1 MTIREDLVASA
12 VTFLQ
17 DPSVAAS
24 PVENRIAF
32 LQSKNLTQEEVDTA
46 MARAGGE
53 TASTPTNYSNYAPQ
67 QQMMRQPSQGYGG
80 YQQNPW
86 QQPPPPEV
94 PKRDWRD
101 WFIMATVMGGVGYGA
116 YFLAKRYVYPL
127 IAPPTP
133 PQIEQDKAEIDA
145 SFEKAF
151 ALLDQLSKDTETLK
165 TSEEA
170 RTERL
175 DTALSEVESVIGELK
190 GASRRREEESR
201 RINDEVR
208 GLKELIP
215 KAMAGQQETTD
226 NRLKE
231 LNTELKSLKTLM
243 GQRMN
248 PASNAASNSTAP
260 YYPRT
265 SSVNATSGS
274 STPNP
279 TANGHTSNPSTLPN
293 GAIMDG
299 TGNIIRPTPGKY
311 PTSDQVTPTHQA
323 NQARPSSSSF
333 HTGAPPAKA
342 AIPAWQMAAA
352 SKSSSSVPTT
362 ITNDTGANEK
372 QTS

>member
-1 MTIREDLVASA
+1 MTIREDLIASA

-17 DPSVAAS
+17 DPTVATS
-24 PVENRIAF
+24 PIENRIAF

-46 MARAGGE
+46 LARAGGE
-53 TASTPTNYSNYAPQ
+53 PASAPVNYSNHAPQ
-67 QQMMRQPSQGYGG
+67 QQIIRQPPQGYGG
-80 YQQNPW
+80 YQQYTW
-86 QQPPPPEV
+86 QQPPPPGV

-101 WFIMATVMGGVGYGA
+101 WFIMATVMGGLGYGA

-165 TSEEA
+165 ISEEA
-170 RTERL
+170 RTDRL

-190 GASRRREEESR
+190 SASRRREEESR
-201 RINDEVR
+201 RMNDEVR

-215 KAMAGQQETTD
+215 KTMEGQQDTTD

-231 LNTELKSLKTLM
+231 LNTELKSLKTLIS
-243 GQRMN
+243 QRMN
-248 PASNAASNSTAP
+248 PASNAANNSTAP

-279 TANGHTSNPSTLPN
+279 DPSGTASDLPN
-293 GAIMDG
+293 GTIMEG
-299 TGNIIRPTPGKY
+299 SSKLSTRPTPLIFRA
-311 PTSDQVTPTHQA
+311 SDQVTPAHQA
-323 NQARPSSSSF
+323 DQARPSSSF
-333 HTGAPPAKA
+333 NTGAPPAKA
-342 AIPAWQMAAA
+342 TIPAWQMAAA
-352 SKSSSSVPTT
+352 SKSSSPVPTT
-362 ITNDTGANEK
+362 TNDTASNA
-372 QTS
+372 